1 MEQNKKDLFDDSDQ
15 SMCYFCQKCLN
26 DRVKKE
32 DEVLSKFEMELPKQ
46 YKLVRNYV
54 FDRDHPSA
62 IIMTSEG
69 YPYCIIEVENLNED
83 PIKTN
88 DEDLIKAKVKNAK
101 ARFAII
107 IIIDN
112 KNNNIRAEYRFFENN
127 DSCVE
132 KQKKCQ
138 NYEDIMAKLLENN
151 DNVDKDRISDY
162 IRDNLDFKLEK
173 NDIKLEVDYTVYIKD
188 RQKENELINNLFHF
202 EDYDGTVYRYIP
214 LESLFK
220 TLQYGTI
227 RMSGLPGMNDVSEVD
242 YVEKFLYGKSL
253 NSDEINNIFILSCSI
268 DKDDDLTQW
277 RLYADDAKG
286 ARLKFN
292 NFDKKDD
299 DAFTFRKIK
308 YIDTDSEPLKKLKGL
323 VEYVKRVTGYTFVFK
338 TLHEWCH
345 FIKPKDYAVE
355 SEVRLL
361 YNSSKSRKVL
371 HRSDDW
377 LFAYGT
383 SIANPFIELSLSS
396 LYNKDDKEVFP
407 LKLVDIKLGP
417 KCPERETNKSQLKK
431 IIQEKQQNMTFDF
444 YPMNKEYVKKIS
456 QENKKQDKTTISDSN
471 IKHYR

>member
-1 MEQNKKDLFDDSDQ
+1 M
-15 SMCYFCQKCLN
+15 
-26 DRVKKE
+26 
-32 DEVLSKFEMELPKQ
+32 DESEYILSKFEKGLSKSI
-46 YKLVRNYV
+46 YKLVRKYV
-54 FDRDHPSA
+54 SDSDHPSA
-62 IIMTSEG
+62 IIMTPEG
-69 YPYCIIEVENLNED
+69 YPYCIIEIISDKKTYFPYKKIE
-83 PIKTN
+83 IKTQ
-88 DEDLIKAKVKNAK
+88 NAK
-101 ARFAII
+101 AKFAII
-107 IIIDN
+107 AIITDS
-112 KNNNIRAEYRFFENN
+112 KNNNDSVKYRLFENHGN
-127 DSCVE
+127 SVDE
-132 KQKKCQ
+132 QPYYNNIQK
-138 NYEDIMAKLLENN
+138 IMAKLLKINN
-151 DNVDKDRISDY
+151 DYYIDRIFDY
-162 IRDNLDFKLEK
+162 IRDNLDFKLK
-173 NDIKLEVDYTVYIKD
+173 KSDIGLEDNTVFIKD
-188 RQKENELINNLFHF
+188 EQKEEELINSLFHF
-202 EDYDGTVYRYIP
+202 EDFEGTVYRYIP

-242 YVEKFLYGKSL
+242 YVENFLYGKSL

-292 NFDKKDD
+292 NFNKKD

-308 YIDTDSEPLKKLKGL
+308 YIDTDSKPLKKLKGL

-361 YNSSKSRKVL
+361 YNSSKSCKVL
-371 HRSDDW
+371 HHSDDW

-383 SIANPFIELSLSS
+383 SIANPFIELSLSN

-407 LKLVDIKLGP
+407 LELVDIKLGP

-431 IIQEKQQNMTFDF
+431 LIQEKQQNKIFDF
-444 YPMNKEYVKKIS
+444 YPTNKEYVKKIS
-456 QENKKQDKTTISDSN
+456 QENKKQDKITISDSN

>member
-1 MEQNKKDLFDDSDQ
+1 MNIPQQ
-15 SMCYFCQKCLN
+15 
-26 DRVKKE
+26 E
-32 DEVLSKFEMELPKQ
+32 DYILSKFERDLSRST
-46 YKLVRNYV
+46 YKLVRKYV
-54 FDRDHPSA
+54 VDSEHPSA
-62 IIMTSEG
+62 IIMTPEG
-69 YPYCIIEVENLNED
+69 YPYCIIKIICVKTCFPNKKIK
-83 PIKTN
+83 IKT
-88 DEDLIKAKVKNAK
+88 KNAK
-101 ARFAII
+101 AKFAII
-107 IIIDN
+107 TDG
-112 KNNNIRAEYRFFENN
+112 NIYQLFENN
-127 DSCVE
+127 GSCV
-132 KQKKCQ
+132 KKLNYN
-138 NYEDIMAKLLENN
+138 NYEEIIKKLLEKNENN
-151 DNVDKDRISDY
+151 DKTQICDY
-162 IRDNLDFKLEK
+162 IKGNLDIRIEK
-173 NDIKLEVDYTVYIKD
+173 DDIKFGQDFTVFIENK
-188 RQKENELINNLFHF
+188 QKEEELINNLFHF
-202 EDYDGTVYRYIP
+202 EDFGGTVYRYIP

-220 TLQYGTI
+220 TLQNSTI

-292 NFDKKDD
+292 NFNKKD

-308 YIDTDSEPLKKLKGL
+308 YIDTDFEPLKKLKGL

-345 FIKPKDYAVE
+345 FIKPKDYAIE

-383 SIANPFIELSLSS
+383 SIANPFIDLSLSN

-417 KCPERETNKSQLKK
+417 KCPERETNKSQLRKL
-431 IIQEKQQNMTFDF
+431 IQEKKNIFKITQKQKGKKFF
-444 YPMNKEYVKKIS
+444 YVYRTNRSLLEKLILVNAKKKE
-456 QENKKQDKTTISDSN
+456 TIDVSYSS